1 MFALLS
7 LVSGSHLLPLMSYR
21 HSSFNVTSLQERHS
35 SLNKKRLTVSRCK
48 ENLWKMPWKCLFLQK
63 KTHQPTLTTP
73 CWLPQVNLWELLT
86 EMIDQSA
93 GGRILELLQICQVMG
108 RSGFCCKSLHYVC
121 QILQKINEFSWF
133 RKPWI
138 ARSAEKE
145 SSQCF
150 FRWKSPK
157 ILGQIGKSKR
167 QFLHDIN
174 PQMLDPHP

>member
-1 MFALLS
+1 
-7 LVSGSHLLPLMSYR
+7 MSYR

-93 GGRILELLQICQVMG
+93 GGRILELLHGKKRLLLQIFTLCL
-108 RSGFCCKSLHYVC
+108 SNLTT
-121 QILQKINEFSWF
+121 INIINEFSWF

-138 ARSAEKE
+138 VRSAEKK
-145 SSQCF
+145 SSQISSAES
-150 FRWKSPK
+150 RPK
-157 ILGQIGKSKR
+157 FWGKLANRNANFYMISILKCLI
-167 QFLHDIN
+167 HICN
-174 PQMLDPHP
+174 